1 MSDAII
7 YDTPIRSTSGVTI
20 TVDAECPD
28 CGGVLPASLQIVVE
42 QDVDASQRP
51 ITPEL
56 LAVCH
61 GCLRLLVLSLR
72 PALREAGAS

>member
-1 MSDAII
+1 MSDSIL
-7 YDTPIRSTSGVTI
+7 YDTPIRSTSAVPI

-51 ITPEL
+51 VTPEL
-56 LAVCH
+56 LVVCQ
-61 GCLRLLVLSLR
+61 GCWRLLVLSLR
-72 PALREAGAS
+72 PSLQEGSPS

>member
-7 YDTPIRSTSGVTI
+7 RDPRNSSTSADPI
-20 TVDAECPD
+20 ACDARCPC

-51 ITPEL
+51 VTPEL
-56 LAVCH
+56 LVVCQ
-61 GCLRLLVLSLR
+61 GCWRLLVLSLR
-72 PALREAGAS
+72 PSLQQGSVA